1 MKFLVRC
8 ALLVSAAILFS
19 SAGYGQV
26 VVIANPSVTADSISK
41 SDLRN
46 VFTGATT
53 KLKDGSK
60 VRPVLLK
67 QGPTHAAFVTGD
79 LSLSEVALLVC
90 WRGLVFSGQGVMPK
104 IFESETAMVAFIAE
118 TPGAIGYINPS
129 TPHADVKILSLK

>member
-1 MKFLVRC
+1 MKSLIRC
-8 ALLVSAAILFS
+8 ALLISAAILCS

-26 VVIANPSVTADSISK
+26 LVVANPSVAADSVSK
-41 SDLRN
+41 SELRN

-60 VRPVLLK
+60 VKPVLLK

-79 LSLSEVALLVC
+79 LSLSEVALLVS

-104 IFESETAMVAFIAE
+104 TFDSESALVAFIAE

-129 TPHADVKILSLK
+129 TPHGNVKILSLK